1 MPLGMR
7 TYIYVSHK
15 NIISMTVT
23 SVPVRHL
30 KPGDAIRWRA
40 LSGDVVRILMIQE
53 YPPIRL
59 EKVD

>member
-1 MPLGMR
+1 
-7 TYIYVSHK
+7 
-15 NIISMTVT
+15 MTVT

-30 KPGDAIRWRA
+30 KLGDTIIDGELFRDAIR
-40 LSGDVVRILMIQE
+40 ILMTRE